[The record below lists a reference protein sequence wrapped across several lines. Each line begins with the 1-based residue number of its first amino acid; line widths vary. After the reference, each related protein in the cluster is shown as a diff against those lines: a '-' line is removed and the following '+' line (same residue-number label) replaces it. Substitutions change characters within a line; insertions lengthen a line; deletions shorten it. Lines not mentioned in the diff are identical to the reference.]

1 MEKRM
6 TDLGF
11 RGMSLA
17 FKFRDLFS
25 PRGKILEE
33 VGIEPGFTVLDYG
46 CGSGSYVVATAE
58 LVGKSGKVF
67 ALDIQPLA
75 VRKVRQLASKKQ
87 LDNVE
92 AIQSDCQTGLPDG
105 SVDVAL
111 LYDTF
116 HKLDEPDAVL
126 GELNRVLRPGGV
138 LSFSDHHMKEDEAV
152 SAVTSGGLFRL
163 SGKGRKTYGFT
174 KEV

>member
-6 TDLGF
+6 SDLGF

-17 FKFRDLFS
+17 FKFRDLFA
-25 PRGKILEE
+25 PRGKILGE
-33 VGIEPGFTVLDYG
+33 VGIEPGFSVLDYG
-46 CGSGSYVVATAE
+46 CGSGSYIAAASE
-58 LVGKSGKVF
+58 MVGESGKVF
-67 ALDIQPLA
+67 ALDIHPLA

-92 AIQSDCQTGLPDG
+92 AIQSDCETGLPDD

-116 HKLDEPDAVL
+116 HKLDEPDDVL
-126 GELNRVLRPGGV
+126 GELHRVLKPGGT
-138 LSFSDHHMKEDEAV
+138 LSFSDHHMNEDEAD
-152 SAVTSGGLFRL
+152 SAVTSGGLFRP
-163 SGKGRKTYGFT
+163 SGKGKKTYSFT
-174 KEV
+174 SER